1 MNVPPAL
8 RGFADRH
15 SLEDLALQGC
25 ADAFDASQSI
35 LACGLLQF
43 RETGNAAFLIEKEDF
58 VRTKAGDR

>member
-25 ADAFDASQSI
+25 ADAFHASQSI

-43 RETGNAAFLIEKEDF
+43 HETGNAAFL
-58 VRTKAGDR
+58 